1 MIGCREG
8 SASGIG
14 RHEEALV
21 LPCADTVRLV
31 GFDPDVHPGRV
42 VNGGEEVKVGQREVA
57 VRVEGGGDAVLRL
70 PECKRRGG

>member
-31 GFDPDVHPGRV
+31 GFDPDIHPGRAMD
-42 VNGGEEVKVGQREVA
+42 GGEEVKVGQREVA
-57 VRVEGGGDAVLRL
+57 VQVEGGGDAVLRL